1 MFQKFT
7 ITNKLK
13 KAFSDCF
20 QPLKS
25 DLDNVPLLMQ
35 KDRIITASILGTCR
49 GYTDAL
55 KTDEKTF
62 LSVVDAVFEEV
73 FRQDS
78 LTVQTL
84 TESWLNSA
92 DEVFMSAYY
101 DAKHKAFEQ
110 LDLSWLEQY
119 AQENFEV
126 AFQVNHST

>member
-7 ITNKLK
+7 IKNKLK

-25 DLDNVPLLMQ
+25 DLDNVPLPMQ
-35 KDRIITASILGTCR
+35 KDRFITASILGTCR

-62 LSVVDAVFEEV
+62 LAVVDAVFEEV

-92 DEVFMSAYY
+92 DEVFMPAYY
-101 DAKHKAFEQ
+101 DAKHRAFEQ
-110 LDLSWLEQY
+110 LDLSWLQQY
-119 AQENFEV
+119 AQANFEV